1 MRIET
6 DESHDLISA
15 EKVDGT
21 AIYSAGGDKMGTV
34 KSVMIN
40 KQSGQVAHAVLSI
53 GGVLGMGSE
62 YHAMPWD
69 KLDYD
74 TELGGYRLNVTEEQL
89 KTGPTFNEGDSHRA
103 YDRDYESRMYDHYGS
118 TPYDA

>member
-21 AIYSAGGDKMGTV
+21 AVYSRDGDKAGSV

-40 KQSGQVAHAVLSI
+40 KSSGQVEHAVLSV
-53 GGVLGMGSE
+53 GGFLGMGSE
-62 YHAMPWD
+62 YHTIPWD

-74 TELGGYRLNVTEEQL
+74 TDLGGYRLNVTEEQL
-89 KTGPTFNEGDSHRA
+89 KSGPTFSETDSGLVGE
-103 YDRDYESRMYDHYGS
+103 RDYQDRVYSHYGS
-118 TPYDA
+118 TPYYS

>member
-21 AIYSAGGDKMGTV
+21 NVYSNEGSDMGSV

-40 KQSGQVAHAVLSI
+40 KRSGQVEHAVLSV
-53 GGVLGMGSE
+53 GGFLGMGSE
-62 YHAMPWD
+62 YHTIPWD
-69 KLDYD
+69 KLKYD
-74 TELGGYRLNVTEEQL
+74 TSSNGYKLNVTEDQL
-89 KTGPTFNEGDSHRA
+89 RSGSTFPETDASLSEVAVERV
-103 YDRDYESRMYDHYGS
+103 YSHYGS
-118 TPYDA
+118 TPYYA

>member
-21 AIYSAGGDKMGTV
+21 AVYSRDGDKMGSV
-34 KSVMIN
+34 KSVMIG
-40 KQSGQVAHAVLSI
+40 KRSGKVEHAVLSV
-53 GGVLGMGSE
+53 GEFLGMGGE
-62 YHAMPWD
+62 YHSLPWD

-74 TELGGYRLNVTEEQL
+74 TDLGGYRLNATEEQL
-89 KTGPTFNEGDSHRA
+89 KSGPTFRDNDTRQA
-103 YDRDYESRMYDHYGS
+103 TNRDYESRVYNHYGS
-118 TPYDA
+118 TPYYA